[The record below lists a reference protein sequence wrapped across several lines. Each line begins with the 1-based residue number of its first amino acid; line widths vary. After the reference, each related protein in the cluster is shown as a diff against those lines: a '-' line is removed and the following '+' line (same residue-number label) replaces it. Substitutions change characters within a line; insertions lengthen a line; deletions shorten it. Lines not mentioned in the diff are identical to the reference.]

1 MSRLPDLIV
10 TAIALAAT
18 LIALAPLNLAR
29 RRSVVAARMFALIA
43 GLAALLAARLL
54 AWSGNAVAVVP
65 LLLVASW
72 LPLLAL
78 LVAEQLVRRHAPRWM
93 KLLVLAGGMGFTI
106 VSLIAGALWP
116 APVLLTL
123 AGYQTVAILC
133 AVGLIVRSR
142 HDVSPAEAQLAGVF
156 AAALLLAIPL
166 TATDFQAILALP
178 VRGGAFAALLLVLA
192 TSRFVAGTASGR
204 SLAIDVILLVATG
217 AILAGGAY
225 AIWPT
230 ASAGELAQIGAIGA
244 ATAAL
249 ALLLQ
254 RRGEARLIVRARP
267 SLVTAIAALPD
278 RPKIDELLSAHPLLA
293 SGRLV
298 EADMLAAYPFE
309 AVDMLAAERV
319 STRASGDAARDLL
332 DGYAGTHLVRVS
344 RSPLLLLAVSGGGLA
359 GDSLTAELDLV
370 ARVAEAS

>member
-29 RRSVVAARMFALIA
+29 RRSAVAARMFALIA

-54 AWSGNAVAVVP
+54 AWSGSAVAAIP

-93 KLLVLAGGMGFTI
+93 KLLVLAGGTGFTI
-106 VSLIAGALWP
+106 VSLIAGAIWP
-116 APVLLTL
+116 APVLLAL
-123 AGYQTVAILC
+123 AGFQTVAILC

-142 HDVSPAEAQLAGVF
+142 GEVSPAEAQLGGVF

-166 TATDFQAILALP
+166 TASDFQAIFTLP

-192 TSRFVAGTASGR
+192 TSRFVAGTASLR
-204 SLAIDVILLVATG
+204 SLLIDLILLVAAG
-217 AILAGGAY
+217 VILAAGAH
-225 AIWPT
+225 AIWP
-230 ASAGELAQIGAIGA
+230 AANVAELAQIGAIGA

-254 RRGEARLIVRARP
+254 RRGEARLILQARP
-267 SLVTAIAALPD
+267 SLVKLVAALPD
-278 RPKIDELLSAHPLLA
+278 RPRLDDLLSVHPLLA

-298 EADMLAAYPFE
+298 EADMLAAYPAE

-332 DGYAGTHLVRVS
+332 DAYAGTHLVRLA
-344 RSPLLLLAVSGGGLA
+344 RSPLRLLAVSGGGLA
-359 GDSLTAELDLV
+359 GDGLTAELDMV
-370 ARVAEAS
+370 SRVAEAS

>member
-18 LIALAPLNLAR
+18 LVALAPLNLAR
-29 RRSVVAARMFALIA
+29 RRSAVAARMFALIA

-54 AWSGNAVAVVP
+54 AWSGSAIAAVP

-93 KLLVLAGGMGFTI
+93 KLLVLAGGLGFTI

-116 APVLLTL
+116 ASVLLAL
-123 AGYQTVAILC
+123 AGFQTAAILC
-133 AVGLIVRSR
+133 AVALIARSVRE
-142 HDVSPAEAQLAGVF
+142 VSPAEAQLAGVF

-166 TATDFQAILALP
+166 TATDFQAIVALP

-192 TSRFVAGTASGR
+192 TSRFVAGTASWR
-204 SLAIDVILLVATG
+204 TLVIDLVLLIAAG
-217 AILAGGAY
+217 AILAGGAH
-225 AIWPT
+225 AIWPV
-230 ASAGELAQIGAIGA
+230 ASAAELAQLGAIGA

-254 RRGEARLIVRARP
+254 RRGEARLIVQARP

-278 RPKIDELLSAHPLLA
+278 HPRIDDLLSAHPLLA
-293 SGRLV
+293 SGRPV
-298 EADMLAAYPFE
+298 DAGMLAAYPAE
-309 AVDMLAAERV
+309 ALDTLAAVRV

-332 DGYAGTHLVRVS
+332 DAYAGTHLVRIA
-344 RSPLLLLAVSGGGLA
+344 RSPLRLLAVSGGGLA
-359 GDSLTAELDLV
+359 GDSLTGELDIV
-370 ARVAEAS
+370 SRVAEGA

>member
-54 AWSGNAVAVVP
+54 AWSGSAVAVVP

-93 KLLVLAGGMGFTI
+93 KLLVLAGGLGFTI
-106 VSLIAGALWP
+106 VSLIAGVLWP
-116 APVLLTL
+116 APVLLAL

-133 AVGLIVRSR
+133 SVALIARSCGEL
-142 HDVSPAEAQLAGVF
+142 SPAEAQLAGVF

-204 SLAIDVILLVATG
+204 SLAIDLILLMATG
-217 AILAGGAY
+217 AILAAGAH
-225 AIWPT
+225 AIWP
-230 ASAGELAQIGAIGA
+230 AANAGELAQIGAIGA

-254 RRGEARLIVRARP
+254 RRGEARLIVQARP
-267 SLVTAIAALPD
+267 SLVAAIAALPD
-278 RPKIDELLSAHPLLA
+278 QPRIDELLTVHPLLA

-298 EADMLAAYPFE
+298 EPDMLAAYPSE
-309 AVDMLAAERV
+309 AVDALAAGRV

-332 DGYAGTHLVRVS
+332 DAYAGTHLVRIA
-344 RSPLLLLAVSGGGLA
+344 RAPLRLLAVSGGGLA
-359 GDSLTAELDLV
+359 GDSLTAELDMV